1 MGNNKILDVITRI
14 STNNLNCVLNLEDDV
29 IVNNTSGYIEH
40 IGAEEIAINSEG
52 KIVVFKIKDIVS
64 LRIL

>member
-40 IGAEEIAINSEG
+40 IGEEEIAINSEG